1 MQLALDSPGARHID
15 PDIFCVHVLRLRG
28 AADKSRMRNVAQVH
42 IRINVT
48 GRRADIVNEQLAPNI
63 AADSNE
69 DTNECYETC

>member
-1 MQLALDSPGARHID
+1 MQLALDPPGARHID
-15 PDIFCVHVLRLRG
+15 PDIFRVHVLRLCG
-28 AADKSRMRNVAQVH
+28 AADKARMRNVAQVH